1 MHTLK
6 IKEGENDDEFLI
18 TRHSQFATPI
28 NVVNIYGEQ
37 EGRSTNDDIKSR
49 WERIMTEVLKI
60 EAKN

>member
-6 IKEGENDDEFLI
+6 SKEGENDDEFLI

-37 EGRSTNDDIKSR
+37 KGRSTNDDIIIR
-49 WERIMTEVLKI
+49 RERIMTEV
-60 EAKN
+60 